1 MFTTVQFEI
10 KPFETAYDGTVDNLS
25 CRKKVG
31 KNKDFIIPCKS
42 GTQIEV
48 ILDKTIESRYQFYS
62 DLLKRERGLKV
73 NEKIKCVFK
82 KYMVE
87 LNQYDYRTSTLGDE
101 RTSYTFVNESDI
113 LKTLKRSSHAFAGM
127 VMKTILTVVVMLLM
141 LSNRLQLMRH
151 RTNH

>member
-1 MFTTVQFEI
+1 
-10 KPFETAYDGTVDNLS
+10 
-25 CRKKVG
+25 
-31 KNKDFIIPCKS
+31 
-42 GTQIEV
+42 
-48 ILDKTIESRYQFYS
+48 
-62 DLLKRERGLKV
+62 
-73 NEKIKCVFK
+73 
-82 KYMVE
+82 MVE
-87 LNQYDYRTSTLGDE
+87 LNQYDYRTSTLSDE